1 MRKMIL
7 ATNSRQ
13 RTEAL
18 NELLP
23 YQQNDFYGILKAMT
37 GYPVTIRLLDPP
49 LHEFLPTSNEQ
60 IKSLAKSIK
69 VSSHKINN
77 IINNLHESNPMLGH
91 RGCRLGIT
99 YPEITQMQ
107 AKAIFNATEQLYSE
121 GYNPKPEIM
130 IPLIG
135 TDKEFIHQRNIIDSV
150 YINGNYDFEYLVGTM
165 IEIPRACLVAEDI
178 AQYADFFF
186 WNQRFNSDNIWI
198 FKR

>member
-178 AQYADFFF
+178 AQYADFFL